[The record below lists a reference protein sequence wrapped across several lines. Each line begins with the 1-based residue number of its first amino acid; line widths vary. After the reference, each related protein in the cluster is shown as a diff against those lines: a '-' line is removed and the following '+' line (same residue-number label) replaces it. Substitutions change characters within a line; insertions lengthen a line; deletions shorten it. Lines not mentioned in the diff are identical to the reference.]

1 MFIIKKVK
9 ISYTQIIALGTFT
22 IILIGAILLTLPASS
37 KNGTPSPFIDALFT
51 ATSATCVTGLIVYD
65 TFTHWSTFGQ
75 IVIISLI
82 QIGGIGFMTVIA
94 LLSLFLGRK
103 IGLRERRLLMESAN
117 TMRIGGIILLVKKI
131 LLGTLIFEAVGA
143 AFLTI
148 RFYPEMGLKGGL
160 YNGIFHSISA
170 FCNAGFDI
178 MGKYG
183 QFTSLTRYSD
193 DIIVNFTIM
202 SLIIIGGIG
211 FIVWDDIV
219 KNLLNFKKYQLH
231 TKIVLTTT
239 AVLIFGGAAV
249 FFITERNL
257 TMADM
262 GLRERILASLFQSVT
277 PRTAGFN
284 TIDMAN
290 LSESGSL
297 LTILL
302 MIVGGS
308 PGSTAGGIKT
318 TTIVVLLLGAISS
331 SKGMTDLSI
340 FKRRLEDN
348 ALKKASSIVAIY
360 ISTTLAAT
368 LIICATQTF
377 SLKETLF
384 EVYSAAGTVGLT
396 MGITPK
402 LNNLSKIII
411 IFLMYFGKVGS
422 LSMALVLAEKREIA
436 PVSRPVEKI
445 IIG

>member
-1 MFIIKKVK
+1 MFIIRKLKL
-9 ISYTQIIALGTFT
+9 SYTQIIAFGTFS
-22 IILIGAILLTLPASS
+22 IIFIGGILLSLPIASKS
-37 KNGTPSPFIDALFT
+37 GEATPFINALFT
-51 ATSATCVTGLIVYD
+51 ATSATCVTGLVVYD
-65 TFTHWSTFGQ
+65 TYAHWSMFGQ

-82 QIGGIGFMTVIA
+82 QIGGIGFMTIIA
-94 LLSLFLGRK
+94 LFSMFLKRK

-117 TMRIGGIILLVKKI
+117 TMRIGGIVLLVKKI
-131 LLGTLIFEAVGA
+131 LIGTFIFESLGA
-143 AFLTI
+143 ILLTM
-148 RFYPEMGLKGGL
+148 RFYPEMGIIDGI

-183 QFTSLTRYSD
+183 EFTSLTKYSND
-193 DIIVNFTIM
+193 TIVNITIM

-211 FIVWDDIV
+211 FIVWDDIG
-219 KNLLNFKKYQLH
+219 KNHLVFKKYQLH
-231 TKIVLTTT
+231 TKIALTTT
-239 AVLIFGGAAV
+239 AILILGGAAI
-249 FFITERNL
+249 FFITEKNGNM
-257 TMADM
+257 TNM
-262 GLRERILASLFQSVT
+262 GIKERILASLFQSVT

-284 TIDMAN
+284 TIDMSK

-302 MIVGGS
+302 MIIGGS

-318 TTIVVLLLGAISS
+318 TTLVVLILGAISS
-331 SKGMTDLSI
+331 SKGTSELSV

-348 ALKKASSIVAIY
+348 ALKKASSIAIIY
-360 ISTTLAAT
+360 ICTTLIST

-396 MGITPK
+396 MGITPS

-411 IFLMYFGKVGS
+411 IFLMYAGKVGS
-422 LSMALVLAEKREIA
+422 LSMALVLAERKDVA
-436 PVSRPVEKI
+436 PISRPIEKI